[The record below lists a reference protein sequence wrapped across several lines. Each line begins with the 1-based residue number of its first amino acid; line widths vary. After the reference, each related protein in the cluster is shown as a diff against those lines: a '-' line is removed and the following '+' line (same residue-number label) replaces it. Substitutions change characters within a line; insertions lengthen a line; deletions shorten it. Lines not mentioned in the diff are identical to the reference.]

1 MFGSQFSL
9 PANHQTTVGGVS
21 VITLRVFTTKY
32 LGLLFMQL
40 IRVFL
45 KTISSK
51 KVLYLFLC
59 AWLVN
64 IVYSYFVLPPSP
76 DDGHYFGA
84 ALGFLHKHQTG
95 LYVGDEFELIYA
107 TFPGVSFLNGLFL
120 HIMTLLNIGINHY
133 TYRLFHMM
141 AIILLLLST
150 CYLTYLTCKRD
161 GADYVRGC
169 NIFLV
174 LLAITPFVQMCWAVR
189 PEVLGLLFI
198 TIGLIVYSY
207 LDVRTKFIS
216 VQYVLSAMFLGLSM
230 AIHPNFVIIAGLL
243 ALFIVILAII
253 ERQYFT
259 ASSFVFILI
268 LPLLVVLAWYLNHC
282 PDSIDELFNGIH
294 RKTRAMPG
302 GGFIRL
308 IKEAFFLSEWGS
320 VFVKIVYSIFWMPLL
335 LILLSSIIL
344 AVKENYSMVK
354 RNKRTLLLYV
364 FFISSIIHLALNA
377 QATATYYTI
386 TSFILCFFI
395 AVILSKR
402 GTLKDIPLT
411 KNKRLVKVIVT
422 FCLLLIITLHSII
435 HTIKFTVSAEQYY
448 FLPKAY
454 SDVFEKINSHDH
466 IFIGEP
472 RLYPLFTELVD
483 AQYYKQD
490 SNRVYFLTPGMVS
503 EERTLKIRSFI
514 EKKLKNISHDSSIWG
529 LSKAKTT
536 FMDKDFKRVK
546 YFLDYYM
553 GESIFLEIKI
563 KEIVYEDKDN
573 LIVRPILVTIL

>member
-1 MFGSQFSL
+1 
-9 PANHQTTVGGVS
+9 
-21 VITLRVFTTKY
+21 
-32 LGLLFMQL
+32 MQL

-107 TFPGVSFLNGLFL
+107 TFPGTSFLNGLFL

-161 GADYVRGC
+161 GTDYVRGC

-294 RKTRAMPG
+294 RKTREVLG
-302 GGFIRL
+302 IGFIRI
-308 IKEAFFLSEWGS
+308 IKESFFLGGWES

-344 AVKENYSMVK
+344 VVKEDYSMVK

-364 FFISSIIHLALNA
+364 FFISSIIHLALNT

-386 TSFILCFFI
+386 TSFILCFFV
-395 AVILSKR
+395 AAMLSKR

-411 KNKRLVKVIVT
+411 KNKRLIKGIVAL
-422 FCLLLIITLHSII
+422 CLLLIITLHSII
-435 HTIKFTVSAEQYY
+435 HTIKFTVSTDQYY
-448 FLPKAY
+448 YMPKAY
-454 SDVFEKINSHDH
+454 SVVFKKINNHDH

-472 RLYPLFTELVD
+472 TLYPLFTKLID
-483 AQYYKQD
+483 AQYYNQD
-490 SNRVYFLTPGMVS
+490 SNRVYHLVPGIMS
-503 EERTLKIRSFI
+503 EKRVLKIRSFI

-529 LSKAKTT
+529 LGKAGTT

-546 YFLDYYM
+546 CRLTYYM
-553 GESIFLEIKI
+553 GERIFLEIKI
-563 KEIVYEDKDN
+563 KEIIYEDKDN
-573 LIVRPILVTIL
+573 LIIRPISVTVL